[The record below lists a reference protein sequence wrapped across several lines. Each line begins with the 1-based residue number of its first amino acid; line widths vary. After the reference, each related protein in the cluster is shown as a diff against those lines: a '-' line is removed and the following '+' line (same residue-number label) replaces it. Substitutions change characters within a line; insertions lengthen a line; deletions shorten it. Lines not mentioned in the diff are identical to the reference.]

1 MTYAA
6 ERHITVIPEIEF
18 PAHSDAV
25 FIGYPELCCTGK
37 PYTTGEFCVGNEQVY
52 TFMEDVL
59 TEVMELFPSKYIHIG
74 GDEARKVAWATCP
87 KCQALI
93 ERERLDGIQGLQ
105 PYMIARIQDFLA
117 SKGRVMVGWD
127 EILHNELHSET
138 LVMSYRGQKGAIEA
152 ANRGNYAVMTPGEV
166 LYFDWYQADPSTQP
180 RAMYGYSPIKSRCRL
195 IRNRRPATSR
205 SSGPNSWTLRPW
217 SRSGRI
223 APTASSVC
231 RDVRGLNISK
241 MKSNRNT

>member
-1 MTYAA
+1 
-6 ERHITVIPEIEF
+6 
-18 PAHSDAV
+18 
-25 FIGYPELCCTGK
+25 
-37 PYTTGEFCVGNEQVY
+37 
-52 TFMEDVL
+52 
-59 TEVMELFPSKYIHIG
+59 
-74 GDEARKVAWATCP
+74 
-87 KCQALI
+87 
-93 ERERLDGIQGLQ
+93 
-105 PYMIARIQDFLA
+105 MIARIQDFLA

-180 RAMYGYSPIKSRCRL
+180 RAMYGYSPIKKMYAFEPVPADPESAARNESI
-195 IRNRRPATSR
+195 IRAEFV
-205 SSGPNSWTLRPW
+205 GLRPW